1 MEKQVIFREYHSQEA
16 GDHNNLQTFAQQAL
30 DHITV
35 DAVTSARRFA
45 GFTVSKSDQAEV
57 TIQPGRMYD
66 TSGAIFA
73 RDTSLSQSMLGFLPA
88 AAQRIVSISVYGG
101 VIDTE
106 TEQRDKLVD
115 QETGETTAVAVDTV
129 RQRQATLVVTQG
141 QESADPQPPA
151 LPAEHVEIARIL
163 LDPTQVVQVTQLSI
177 NQVVSTQALDTRS
190 RSLEAWRGQITP
202 KVNGLGADL
211 ADLARQTAGSASQH
225 TMRTMRRDIARI
237 KEALSFPSDA
247 TNYGASYYMIKDDG
261 DDYDNSQGLGYDI
274 KIEEGL
280 RFPDA
285 NANQFEISL
294 FSQLDPNASLNNG
307 ILLPKYSSEV
317 KIANE
322 EYHSQLGMA
331 QYGFQ
336 NHEVKVGYMSR
347 SRLRYGGSKFVCTN
361 GVVYDTESGVPVM
374 SNVFDFESQSLVSKY
389 ATYAQGNYIHYRE
402 NQYWFDSWREP
413 FLYTETTDHAISGAE
428 ISQTIP
434 ITNDIWC
441 DGLDI
446 WVAQKGGAENIHLAI
461 CEVIAGQP
469 DKSKTIAYAV
479 LDHNDIVTGW
489 NTISF
494 PPTFLGKGG
503 RFAAVLISNS
513 DHQLGMTS
521 GQQYLD
527 GTFFYSTDGA
537 YYQGDLTKDLMFR
550 LRGARFDA
558 PHVTIEFQPI
568 NLDGGFRDIDIMG
581 HMWAPE
587 STELIF
593 EMRPGGAGDW
603 QALTV
608 DNLNILDTAP
618 PLAQFRARFIG
629 TRDMMPALQ
638 LTGSRVSVSRPKTSG
653 IYVSDELTLASASDS
668 LVFEVLLENFDD
680 TPHDHTLTIKPNG
693 AAVELPDLVSTTIV
707 NADERRVKRVYSFSL
722 GAPITAFSIIQTIN
736 TNSASDTCHVAEL
749 VWFTT

>member
-1 MEKQVIFREYHSQEA
+1 MEKTVIFREYHSQEA
-16 GDHNNLQTFAQQAL
+16 GDHNNLQKFAQQAL
-30 DHITV
+30 DNITH

-45 GFTVSKSDQAEV
+45 GFNVIKSDQAEV
-57 TIQPGRMYD
+57 TIDPGRMY
-66 TSGAIFA
+66 GATGAVYA
-73 RDTSLSQSMLGFLPA
+73 RNTSLSQSMLGYLPA
-88 AAQRIVSISVYGG
+88 AAQRIVSISVYGN

-115 QETGETTAVAVDTV
+115 QETGETTAVAVDT
-129 RQRQATLVVTQG
+129 QQHRQASLVVTQG

-151 LPAEHVEIARIL
+151 LPAEHVEIARVL
-163 LDPTQVVQVTQLSI
+163 LSPTQVVEVTMRTI
-177 NQVVSTQALDTRS
+177 NQVVSTDALDTRS
-190 RSLEAWRGQITP
+190 RQLEEWRGQITP

-211 ADLARQTAGSASQH
+211 ADLARQTQGAASQH
-225 TMRTMRRDIARI
+225 TMRTMRRDIARL
-237 KEALSFPSDA
+237 KAALSIPSDA
-247 TNYGASYYMIKDDG
+247 TNYGASFFMIKGDG
-261 DDYDNSQGLGYDI
+261 DDYDNSQALGYDA
-274 KIEEGL
+274 KIEEGI

-285 NANQFEISL
+285 NADQFEIAL
-294 FSQLDPNASLNNG
+294 FSALDPNASVNNG
-307 ILLPKYSSEV
+307 ILLPKYTSEV

-322 EYHSQLGMA
+322 TFHSSLGMA

-374 SNVFDFESQSLVSKY
+374 SNIFDFESQSLVSKY

-413 FLYTETTDHAISGAE
+413 FLYTETTDHAILGAE
-428 ISQTIP
+428 VSQTVP
-434 ITNDIWC
+434 ISNDMWA
-441 DGLDI
+441 DGFDI
-446 WVAQKGGAENIHLAI
+446 FITQKGGAENIHLAI

-469 DKSKTIAYAV
+469 DKSKTVAYAT
-479 LDHNDIVTGW
+479 LNHNDIVTGW

-503 RFAAVLISNS
+503 RYAAVLISNS

-558 PHVTIEFQPI
+558 PHVTIEFEPI

-603 QALTV
+603 QPLTV
-608 DNLNILDTAP
+608 DNLNILDAAP
-618 PLAQFRARFIG
+618 VLAQFRARFIG

-638 LTGSRVSVSRPKTSG
+638 LTGSRVEVSRPKVLATH
-653 IYVSDELTLASASDS
+653 VSEERTLASASDS

-693 AAVELPDLVSTTIV
+693 AAVEQPDVVTTTII
-707 NADERRVKRVYSFSL
+707 NADERRVKRVYSFAL
-722 GAPITAFSIIQTIN
+722 GAPISAFTIIQTIS
-736 TNSASDTCHVAEL
+736 TNSAADTCHVAEL
-749 VWFTT
+749 TWYTT